1 MSNTKFIVLLF
12 ITIFINAVLV
22 YLFAAKTI
30 SNNYILGM
38 SLIIVFF
45 TIFCSCLFFFGKMT
59 VQSKNKFLFSR
70 VFIISII
77 FKMIMVILLVLIMIK
92 KFDLTTEQI
101 IIPIIFIYISFTTLE
116 TISLMKIS
124 NTKKLA

>member
-45 TIFCSCLFFFGKMT
+45 TIFCSSLFFFGKMT

-92 KFDLTTEQI
+92 KFELTTEQI

-124 NTKKLA
+124 NKKKLA

>member
-12 ITIFINAVLV
+12 TTILINSILV
-22 YLFAAKTI
+22 YLFKANSTSK
-30 SNNYILGM
+30 NYILGM
-38 SLIIVFF
+38 SLIIIFF
-45 TIFCSCLFFFGKMT
+45 TIFCSSLFFFGKMT

-70 VFIISII
+70 IFIISII

-92 KFDLTTEQI
+92 KFALTSEQI
-101 IIPIIFIYISFTTLE
+101 ILPIIFIYISFTMLE

-124 NTKKLA
+124 NTKKIA

>member
-45 TIFCSCLFFFGKMT
+45 TIFCSSLFFFGKMT

>member
-45 TIFCSCLFFFGKMT
+45 TIFCSSLFFFGKMT

-124 NTKKLA
+124 NKKKLA

>member
-12 ITIFINAVLV
+12 ITLFINAVLV

-45 TIFCSCLFFFGKMT
+45 TIFCSSLFFFGKMT

-124 NTKKLA
+124 NKKKLA

>member
-12 ITIFINAVLV
+12 ITIFINAVLT
-22 YLFAAKTI
+22 YLFAAKAI

-45 TIFCSCLFFFGKMT
+45 TIFCSSLFFFGKMT

-70 VFIISII
+70 IFIISII

-101 IIPIIFIYISFTTLE
+101 IIPIILIYISFTTLE

>member
-12 ITIFINAVLV
+12 TTILINSILV
-22 YLFAAKTI
+22 YLFTANSTSK
-30 SNNYILGM
+30 NYILGM
-38 SLIIVFF
+38 SLIIIFF
-45 TIFCSCLFFFGKMT
+45 TIFCSSLFFFGKIT

-70 VFIISII
+70 IFIISII

-92 KFDLTTEQI
+92 KFALTSEQI
-101 IIPIIFIYISFTTLE
+101 IIPIIFIYISFTILE

-124 NTKKLA
+124 NTKKIA

>member
-12 ITIFINAVLV
+12 TTILINSILV
-22 YLFAAKTI
+22 YLFKASSTSK
-30 SNNYILGM
+30 NYILGM
-38 SLIIVFF
+38 SLIIIFF
-45 TIFCSCLFFFGKMT
+45 TIFCSSLFFFGKMT

-70 VFIISII
+70 IFIISII

-92 KFDLTTEQI
+92 KFALTSEQI
-101 IIPIIFIYISFTTLE
+101 ILPIIFIYISFTMLE

-124 NTKKLA
+124 NTKKIA

>member
-12 ITIFINAVLV
+12 ITLFINAVLV

-45 TIFCSCLFFFGKMT
+45 TIFCSSLFFFGKMT

>member
-45 TIFCSCLFFFGKMT
+45 TIFCSSLFFFGKMT

-92 KFDLTTEQI
+92 KFELTTEQI

>member
-1 MSNTKFIVLLF
+1 
-12 ITIFINAVLV
+12 
-22 YLFAAKTI
+22 
-30 SNNYILGM
+30 
-38 SLIIVFF
+38 
-45 TIFCSCLFFFGKMT
+45 
-59 VQSKNKFLFSR
+59 
-70 VFIISII
+70 
-77 FKMIMVILLVLIMIK
+77 MVILLVLIMIK